1 MFVRMTTLQHWK
13 SDHDASSC
21 EDAVLA
27 DPARGLF
34 ALADGAGTTLFSN
47 IWARVLVRCFLQV
60 PLLSNDAFE
69 VEWWIRQAQQQYQQE
84 VPSLST
90 SSWNARQKAHQQ
102 GGYATL
108 ATLRVRKHDEQ
119 SIDLECLTIGD
130 SCLLLRKAGAN
141 SLQTFPYTRPEDFD
155 AAPICFPARAAL
167 FDRSF
172 HQCLVHNY
180 TLAAGDQALLA
191 TDAVA
196 RWIMSAGKAS
206 YNDASE
212 AFQAITEQTPRSWPT
227 FIEECR
233 QKGMMDDDSTALLLS
248 FTTEAGQDRHKPGVT
263 DSHSPQIRAERAQA
277 FEQARQTQQKDAQAV
292 AYGDGADLTLEGL
305 MLSPI
310 ERAEMRQVADAFQA
324 VLAELRRALNNPDM
338 VARMKRIW
346 AQYVPLLDTEPCATN
361 LRQTLA
367 QYRVLP
373 LTPTPPAF
381 PETEAPAPPD
391 STRNDPVSPTQQT
404 AHTNGQQMIQDSLAS
419 KNISRMAQAYTH
431 LPEDSTF
438 LSQAEQ
444 EHLQLAY
451 RFKMAFDA
459 HSDEQLFEIHVQMLE
474 SGALP
479 FFNLDGHENERI
491 AIIGHRREIQKLEQ
505 EQLPPP
511 RVAGQ
516 TPSAEWVEK
525 VSLVKHFYLLYK
537 ERPVPLKQT
546 EQLALKDLQYA
557 AAIQSGIQEMNGQ
570 QKRKVLDTESALK
583 KELKNFR
590 KARRKDYDLLIT
602 HYHISEDDITSIVA
616 IFVRTQL
623 LEEYLQRTHRLS
635 LADWLQQQTRPQ
647 PSYEH
652 YSGAGE
658 KSS

>member
-1 MFVRMTTLQHWK
+1 MFVRMTTLQYWK

-47 IWARVLVRCFLQV
+47 IWARVLVSCFLQV

-90 SSWNARQKAHQQ
+90 LAWNARQKAHQQ

-108 ATLRVRKHDEQ
+108 ATLRVRKNGEQ
-119 SIDLECLTIGD
+119 SIDLQCLTIGD
-130 SCLLLRKAGAN
+130 SCLLVHKAGAR
-141 SLQTFPYTRPEDFD
+141 SVQTFPYTRPEDFD

-167 FDRSF
+167 FDRAF
-172 HQCLVHNY
+172 HRCLLHDY
-180 TLAAGDQALLA
+180 TLTSGDQALLA

-206 YNDASE
+206 YDDASE
-212 AFQAITEQTPRSWPT
+212 AFQAITQQTPQSWPT

-233 QKGMMDDDSTALLLS
+233 QRGMMDDDSTALLLS
-248 FTTEAGQDRHKPGVT
+248 FTTEAGQDGQEPGVT
-263 DSHSPQIRAERAQA
+263 DKHSPQVRTERAQA
-277 FEQARQTQQKDAQAV
+277 FEQARQIQQKDAQAV
-292 AYGDGADLTLEGL
+292 AYGDGADLTLEGI
-305 MLSPI
+305 MLTPT
-310 ERAEMRQVADAFQA
+310 ERAEMHQVADAFQA
-324 VLAELRRALNNPDM
+324 VLAELRRTLNNADM
-338 VARMKRIW
+338 VARMQRIW

-361 LRQTLA
+361 LRQTLV
-367 QYRVLP
+367 QYGVLP
-373 LTPTPPAF
+373 LTPTPSVIV
-381 PETEAPAPPD
+381 EAESPAPPASTQRD
-391 STRNDPVSPTQQT
+391 SATSTQQST
-404 AHTNGQQMIQDSLAS
+404 QADNQQMIQDSLAS
-419 KNISRMAQAYTH
+419 KNITRMARAYTH
-431 LPEDSTF
+431 LPEDTTF

-444 EHLQLAY
+444 ERLQLAH
-451 RFKMAFDA
+451 RFKMAFEA
-459 HSDEQLFEIHVQMLE
+459 HSDEQLFEIHTQMLE
-474 SGALP
+474 SGSLS

-491 AIIGHRREIQKLEQ
+491 AIIGHRRDIERLEQ

-511 RVAGQ
+511 RAAGQ

-525 VSLVKHFYLLYK
+525 VSLVKHFYLLYQ

-546 EQLALKDLQYA
+546 EQLELKDLQNA
-557 AAIQSGIQEMNGQ
+557 AAIQSGIQEMNDQ
-570 QKRKVLDTESALK
+570 QKRKVLDTEGALK

-602 HYHISEDDITSIVA
+602 HYHISEDDITSIIA

-623 LEEYLQRTHRLS
+623 LEEYLQRTRHVS
-635 LADWLQQQTRPQ
+635 LVDWLQQRTRPQ
-647 PSYEH
+647 TSHEH

-658 KSS
+658 KSI